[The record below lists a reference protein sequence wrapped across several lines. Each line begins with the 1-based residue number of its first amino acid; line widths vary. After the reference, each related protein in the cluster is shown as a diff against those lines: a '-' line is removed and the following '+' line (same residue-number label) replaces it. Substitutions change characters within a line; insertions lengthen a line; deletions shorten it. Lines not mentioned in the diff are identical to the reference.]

1 MQREKRMEKITFY
14 REWLPLDKKDF
25 RILALLADK
34 GMFQGNL
41 SDLCRYFSL
50 NPQQRNRNQIRES
63 IQRLKKA
70 KMIVSEVKGNTYTLR
85 LIPKEKE
92 ISIPRKW
99 LETLRRHEYAGEPVS
114 WEAVLKVL
122 LWIIEHQGRIT
133 TNNEIAADLGI
144 SVSTVVSAKNV
155 LEREYSA
162 ITRRKVSKKTGEDT
176 FCAIGQELNA
186 SAWWS

>member
-1 MQREKRMEKITFY
+1 MEKITFY

-70 KMIVSEVKGNTYTLR
+70 KMIVSEVKGNT
-85 LIPKEKE
+85 
-92 ISIPRKW
+92 
-99 LETLRRHEYAGEPVS
+99 
-114 WEAVLKVL
+114 
-122 LWIIEHQGRIT
+122 
-133 TNNEIAADLGI
+133 
-144 SVSTVVSAKNV
+144 
-155 LEREYSA
+155 
-162 ITRRKVSKKTGEDT
+162 
-176 FCAIGQELNA
+176 
-186 SAWWS
+186 

>member
-1 MQREKRMEKITFY
+1 MEKITFY

-25 RILALLADK
+25 RILAMLADI
-34 GMFQGNL
+34 GIFQGNL

-99 LETLRRHEYAGEPVS
+99 LETLRRHEYSGESVS
-114 WEAVLKVL
+114 WEAVLKVE
-122 LWIIEHQGRIT
+122 LWTIEHQEQVT
-133 TNNEIAADLGI
+133 TNNKIADDLGV
-144 SVSTVVSAKNV
+144 SVSTVVSAKRV

-162 ITRRKVSKKTGEDT
+162 ITRRKISKKTGENS
-176 FCAIGQELNA
+176 FCSIGHELNA

>member
-1 MQREKRMEKITFY
+1 MEKITFY

-25 RILALLADK
+25 RILAMLADK
-34 GMFQGNL
+34 GIFQGNL
-41 SDLCRYFSL
+41 LDLCRYFSL

-70 KMIVSEVKGNTYTLR
+70 KMIVSEQKGRTYTLR

-99 LETLRRHEYAGEPVS
+99 LETLRRHEYSGESVS

-122 LWIIEHQGRIT
+122 LWIIEHQGQVT
-133 TNNEIAADLGI
+133 TNNKIADDLGV
-144 SVSTVVSAKNV
+144 SVSTVVSAKRV
-155 LEREYSA
+155 LEREHSA
-162 ITRRKVSKKTGEDT
+162 IKRRKVSKKTGENS
-176 FCAIGQELNA
+176 FCSIGHELNA

>member
-1 MQREKRMEKITFY
+1 MEKITFY

-25 RILALLADK
+25 RILAMLADK
-34 GMFQGNL
+34 GKFQGNL
-41 SDLCRYFSL
+41 SELCRYFSL

-63 IQRLKKA
+63 IRRLKKA
-70 KMIVSEVKGNTYTLR
+70 RMIVSEVKGRMYTLR
-85 LIPKEKE
+85 LLPKGKE
-92 ISIPRKW
+92 ISIPRTW
-99 LETLRRHEYAGEPVS
+99 LETLLRHEYEGEPVS

-122 LWIIEHQGRIT
+122 LWIVEHQGRIT

-155 LEREYSA
+155 LEREHSA
-162 ITRRKVSKKTGEDT
+162 ITRRKISKKIGENF
-176 FCAIGQELNA
+176 FCSIGHELNA